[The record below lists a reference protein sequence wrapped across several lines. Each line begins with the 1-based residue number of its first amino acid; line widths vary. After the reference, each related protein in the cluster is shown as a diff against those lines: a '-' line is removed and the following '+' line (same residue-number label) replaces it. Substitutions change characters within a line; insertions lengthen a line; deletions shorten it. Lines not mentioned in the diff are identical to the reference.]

1 MTTLEDAH
9 NEFMLDC
16 QANGLAVATMKWY
29 GWSLAPMIQH
39 IGSKTLIENV
49 TRSDVRQ
56 YVASIRARKTRFK
69 KHHNRP
75 EIAGGLSA
83 ASISAYIVAT
93 IRFWSFASA
102 EYQIQ
107 NPAAGIKK
115 PKLRNKTPRAIEA
128 ADFVKL
134 FEYTVN
140 SVSPARDR
148 CLLAFLADTGCRRG
162 SLPNIRIRDLDL
174 ARRCCY
180 VSEKSGKSR
189 WVYWTH
195 YTNQLIYQWLRIHP
209 APNPGGYLFCSMRD
223 GRIGAQMTASG
234 IYQILKRLKTGAKV
248 KGRANP
254 HSFRHNFARQY
265 LQSGG
270 DAITLAKFLGHSD
283 PRTTANHYAIFSPG
297 ELSAMHDQHSPLLRM
312 LESERVGR

>member
-1 MTTLEDAH
+1 MTTLAEAYD
-9 NEFMLDC
+9 EFMTDC
-16 QANGLAVATMKWY
+16 KANGLAVATMRWY
-29 GWSLAPMIQH
+29 GWSLAPMLDQ
-39 IGSKTLIENV
+39 IGRKTLIGNV

-56 YVASIRARKTRFK
+56 YVASIRERKTRFR

-93 IRFWSFASA
+93 IRFWQFAAA
-102 EYQIQ
+102 EYRID

-134 FEYTVN
+134 FEYTEN

-148 CLLAFLADTGCRRG
+148 LLLAFLADTGCRRG

-174 ARRCCY
+174 ERRCCY

-195 YTNQLIYQWLRIHP
+195 YTNQLIYRWLRIHP
-209 APNPGGYLFCSMRD
+209 QPGASGYLFCAVGD

-234 IYQILKRLKTGAKV
+234 IYQILKRLKAGAKV

-254 HSFRHNFARQY
+254 HSFRHNFARMY

-283 PRTTANHYAIFSPG
+283 PRTTADHYAIFSPG
-297 ELSAMHDQHSPLLRM
+297 ELSALHDQHSPLLRM
-312 LESERVGR
+312 LDLQKVR